1 MAIVKDPPKNPAI
14 VPEVMG
20 QDARKVQLRE
30 RSGQFGRAGQDRV
43 AVYQGTRPVA
53 PDGSAIPDKPPK
65 AKPLPA
71 IRRMG
76 LNRKE
81 ALFIQALV
89 GSSSKIAAFERAFP
103 NSKLTYDSR
112 RNAASRLHQSILS
125 KVGNDGL
132 LEAMG
137 IGEQAT
143 MEKIRQLKDAKLT
156 KVFIVPETGAI
167 VEAGPY
173 EDNTTQMNAAKLMA
187 AMNKMVDPE
196 NKGGGPV
203 VVNIVQYNPPGTP
216 PWPGGGRV

>member
-1 MAIVKDPPKNPAI
+1 MAIMKDPPKTPAI
-14 VPEVMG
+14 TPEIMG
-20 QDARKVQLRE
+20 QDVRKVQLRE

-43 AVYQGTRPVA
+43 AVYQGTRPVG
-53 PDGSAIPDKPPK
+53 PDGSALPDKPPK

-81 ALFIQALV
+81 ALYVQALV
-89 GSSSKIAAFERAFP
+89 GSSTQIAAFEKAFP
-103 NSKLTYDSR
+103 NSKMKYDSR
-112 RNAASRLHQSILS
+112 RKASSRLHLSILS
-125 KVGNDGL
+125 KVGKEGMM
-132 LEAMG
+132 EAMG
-137 IGEQAT
+137 LGEQAT
-143 MEKIRQLKDAKLT
+143 MEKIRQLKDAKMT
-156 KVFIVPETGAI
+156 KVFIVPETGAV

-187 AMNKMVDPE
+187 AMNRMVDPE
-196 NKGGGPV
+196 NKGGGQV